1 MQSFI
6 YPVTLTPDNEDDG
19 FVVKFIDLPEAITQ
33 GENVDDALLEAADCL
48 EEAIANRIAMG
59 LPIPNP
65 SPAKSGQYPVPLPAL
80 MAAKAALYLA
90 IQEIGIS
97 KVDLAKRLGCDEKEV
112 RRLLDPHHTSK
123 IPRIESAL
131 HAVGKQLIVGVE
143 TEPCSA
149 ASLE

>member
-1 MQSFI
+1 MQSFV
-6 YPVTLTPDNEDDG
+6 YPATLTPDNKDGG
-19 FVVKFIDLPEAITQ
+19 FVVNFIDLPEAITQ
-33 GENVDDALLEAADCL
+33 GDNVDNALLEAADCL

-59 LPIPNP
+59 LPIPSP
-65 SPAKSGQYPVPLPAL
+65 STIKKGQYSVALPAQ

-112 RRLLDPHHTSK
+112 RRLLDPHHSSK

-143 TEPCSA
+143 TSA
-149 ASLE
+149 

>member
-1 MQSFI
+1 
-6 YPVTLTPDNEDDG
+6 
-19 FVVKFIDLPEAITQ
+19 
-33 GENVDDALLEAADCL
+33 
-48 EEAIANRIAMG
+48 
-59 LPIPNP
+59 
-65 SPAKSGQYPVPLPAL
+65 

-112 RRLLDPHHTSK
+112 RRLLDPHHSSK

-143 TEPCSA
+143 TA
-149 ASLE
+149 A

>member
-1 MQSFI
+1 MQSFV
-6 YPVTLTPDNEDDG
+6 YPATLTPDNKDGG
-19 FVVKFIDLPEAITQ
+19 FVVNFIDLPEAITQ
-33 GENVDDALLEAADCL
+33 GDNVDNALLEAADCL

-59 LPIPNP
+59 LPIPSP
-65 SPAKSGQYPVPLPAL
+65 STIKKGQYSVALPAQ

-112 RRLLDPHHTSK
+112 RRLLDPHHSSK

-143 TEPCSA
+143 TA
-149 ASLE
+149 A

>member
-6 YPVTLTPDNEDDG
+6 YPVTFTPDNEDGG
-19 FVVKFIDLPEAITQ
+19 FVVKFVDLPEAITQ
-33 GENVDDALLEAADCL
+33 GENVDNALLEASDCL

-59 LPIPNP
+59 LPIPSP
-65 SPAKSGQYPVPLPAL
+65 SSIRSGQYPVPLPAL
-80 MAAKAALYLA
+80 MAAKTALYLA

-131 HAVGKQLIVGVE
+131 HAVGKQLIIGVE

>member
-6 YPVTLTPDNEDDG
+6 YPANLTLDKDDG
-19 FVVKFIDLPEAITQ
+19 GYVVKFIDLSEAITQ
-33 GENVDDALLEAADCL
+33 GETVDDALLEATDCL

-65 SPAKSGQYPVPLPAL
+65 SPAKSGQYIVLLPAL

-90 IQEIGIS
+90 IREIGIS
-97 KVDLAKRLGCDEKEV
+97 KVDLAKKLGCDEKEV
-112 RRLLDPHHTSK
+112 RRLLDPHHSSK

-131 HAVGKQLIVGVE
+131 HAVGKNLIVSVDMA
-143 TEPCSA
+143 T
-149 ASLE
+149 

>member
-6 YPVTLTPDNEDDG
+6 YPVTLTPDNEGGG

-59 LPIPNP
+59 LPIPSP
-65 SPAKSGQYPVPLPAL
+65 SSIRSGQYPVPLPAL
-80 MAAKAALYLA
+80 MAAKTALYLA

-123 IPRIESAL
+123 IPRIELAL
-131 HAVGKQLIVGVE
+131 NAVGKRLIVGVE